1 MRKTFILTLALLL
14 LLAGCGVQPKKTS
27 QPAEST
33 KKTTVT
39 NVKPTTEKI
48 IQGATQTWTF
58 KKKVVSQQTTKGVS
72 NQLTISPTTR
82 SDTQTNWT
90 TGQGQ
95 ISGNTAP
102 YNQISFKTWSRQ
114 TRQSVTKEGQD
125 DLHFMSVTQINQTLK
140 KLGANFKIGSLNDLI
155 YLETKT
161 KTMVLPEAIIAKDD
175 HLYIINIEYITPEHT
190 QTIDRGQVLD
200 SITTQQK
207 TTQVPLTQLN
217 GTWTAAGTTA
227 SANDSGKVLVK
238 DGYLYQQRYDSYERS
253 VIQSLA
259 SESAT
264 TLSKNAMF
272 TDQQS
277 SAAKAG
283 YQLTGK
289 SVASGDSI
297 GYLYLFVNNQKL
309 VRIGEGLATDYQ
321 KASDQVSEKELPQQS
336 ITIFKQMDAK
346 YPGEVASTITTK
358 ADAPIVGMSDSIN
371 YLTDVTAG
379 QITENKSVTN

>member
-1 MRKTFILTLALLL
+1 MRKTFILTLTSLLL
-14 LLAGCGVQPKKTS
+14 LTGCGVQ
-27 QPAEST
+27 A
-33 KKTTVT
+33 KKTTQSTKSTKQATIT

-58 KKKVVSQQTTKGVS
+58 GKRVGSQQTTKGVS
-72 NQLTISPTTR
+72 EQLTISPTTR
-82 SDTQTNWT
+82 SDAQTNWT

-102 YNQISFKTWSRQ
+102 YDQISFKTWSRQ

-190 QTIDRGQVLD
+190 QPIDRGQVLD

-253 VIQSLA
+253 AIQSLA

-321 KASDQVSEKELPQQS
+321 KTSDQVSEKELPQQS

-346 YPGEVASTITTK
+346 YPGKVASTITTK